1 MTHYQFRLMRMQRVK
16 EIAMYTKKDRTLEEY
31 KRAGSEMRL
40 FKTLGSKVAVDISKV
55 LSAADTDK
63 FIRALNKID
72 DICCKADDNLFR
84 DYPEVG
90 NEYTDVFYGSVG
102 AAPRNALDA
111 EMIER
116 ARVTANELF
125 E

>member
-1 MTHYQFRLMRMQRVK
+1 MAHYQIRLMRSQRVK

-31 KRAGSEMRL
+31 KRAGGEMRL
-40 FKTLGSKVAVDISKV
+40 FKTLGTKMAVDLSKI

-63 FIRALNKID
+63 LIHALNKID
-72 DICCKADDNLFR
+72 EVCCKADDNLFR
-84 DYPEVG
+84 DHPDVG

-116 ARVTANELF
+116 ARAAANGLF

>member
-1 MTHYQFRLMRMQRVK
+1 MN
-16 EIAMYTKKDRTLEEY
+16 TKKDRTLEEY

-40 FKTLGSKVAVDISKV
+40 FKTLGSKVTVDLSKV

-63 FIRALNKID
+63 LIRALSKID
-72 DICCKADDNLFR
+72 EVCCRADDNLFR

-116 ARVTANELF
+116 ARVTADELF
-125 E
+125 K